1 MGYEERWQ
9 RRIEMEKVK
18 ESDKDMV
25 RCLIK
30 GNEKKIKTVGRVHPR
45 EGKLWWRLGRQKA
58 R

>member
-18 ESDKDMV
+18 ESEKDMV

-30 GNEKKIKTVGRVHPR
+30 GNEKNKNR
-45 EGKLWWRLGRQKA
+45 W
-58 R
+58 